1 MTSQRECYWPSGREV
16 WRMHSARA
24 REVLMSFGVDKAEID
39 ALRVSERRHLIQRLK
54 RQSHERGDCECPA
67 AAHIRGVAATIDR
80 ETTGARRMA
89 GELTACKTC
98 GAPIS
103 SDRLEAQP
111 RSVTCSTKCSQER
124 KAILRKAG
132 AARHRGRQKKNQ
144 EEGN

>member
-1 MTSQRECYWPSGREV
+1 MLAGVYHSGTLWAV
-16 WRMHSARA
+16 
-24 REVLMSFGVDKAEID
+24 K
-39 ALRVSERRHLIQRLK
+39 RVA
-54 RQSHERGDCECPA
+54 G
-67 AAHIRGVAATIDR
+67 
-80 ETTGARRMA
+80 RMA
-89 GELTACKTC
+89 GELMACKIC